1 MYFISYIC
9 SYLST
14 YIHIFTRFKRGNVM
28 GSIRLR
34 SETNNLFIDFRYQGV
49 RYRKQTSL
57 SNSEKNRKIVEKR
70 LKRIEAEALLST
82 LDIGNHFPGSNM
94 HKNSFT
100 CETEKFDHFAKQ
112 WLQEKRVEWRKSYY
126 SDLKS
131 IIENHLNDKFGDS
144 LIKNISKT
152 DILVFRNSLASKASG
167 RGENTYISTSRIN
180 HILSTLR
187 MILKDAADRFGYK
200 SEFRNIKALKLPK
213 TNIKP
218 FSVNEINKILDN
230 VDNLYKSYFV
240 VRFFTGLRTSE
251 INGLKWKYIDF
262 ESRQILIREAWINGK
277 STPVKNDGSSR
288 EVSMTKFV
296 YETFKAQQKISG
308 EKRYVFTNKNNNPID
323 SCNFC
328 KRIWYPVLDRID
340 LERRRPYETRHT
352 TASLWLA
359 SGESPEWIAKQLGH
373 STTSMLFKVYSAYVP
388 NLARRDG
395 LLAEKVINEQL
406 NKHTRR

>member
-1 MYFISYIC
+1 M
-9 SYLST
+9 
-14 YIHIFTRFKRGNVM
+14 R
-28 GSIRLR
+28 
-34 SETNNLFIDFRYQGV
+34 
-49 RYRKQTSL
+49 
-57 SNSEKNRKIVEKR
+57 
-70 LKRIEAEALLST
+70 
-82 LDIGNHFPGSNM
+82 
-94 HKNSFT
+94 
-100 CETEKFDHFAKQ
+100 
-112 WLQEKRVEWRKSYY
+112 
-126 SDLKS
+126 S
-131 IIENHLNDKFGDS
+131 IIENHLNDKFGGS

-152 DILVFRNSLASKASG
+152 DILDFRNALTSKASG
-167 RGENTYISTSRIN
+167 RGKNTYISTSRIN

-200 SEFRNIKALKLPK
+200 SEFRNIKTLKLPK
-213 TNIKP
+213 ANIKP
-218 FSVNEINKILDN
+218 FSVNEINNILDN
-230 VDNLYKSYFV
+230 VDNRYKNYIF

-288 EVSMTKFV
+288 EVAMNKVVFEALKT
-296 YETFKAQQKISG
+296 QHQISG
-308 EKRYVFTNKNNNPID
+308 EEKYVFTNRNNKPID

-328 KRIWYPVLDRID
+328 KRIWYPVLDLID

-359 SGESPEWIAKQLGH
+359 AGESPEWIARQLGH

-395 LLAEKVINEQL
+395 LLTEKVIHDQL
-406 NKHTRR
+406 KKLQEINHE